1 MELLRSS
8 RLAASV
14 AINMALLTEGE
25 SPNCRAYAELTRLKA
40 ASPTFNYTQL
50 GSPDIADLMRAVM
63 DAHNLHVIKET
74 EDRHLP
80 GVSSMTA
87 ITILPEKLGTVETR
101 YRALAGERESVGR
114 SVGEA
119 LDALTLQ
126 LRDDETGMLVVIQNL
141 RPDAFFT
148 AAQHQRLEELMS
160 RWRTARDNGRSLGEE
175 EQAELQ
181 SLIDDELNAARL
193 RAEATVREVAR

>member
-1 MELLRSS
+1 
-8 RLAASV
+8 
-14 AINMALLTEGE
+14 
-25 SPNCRAYAELTRLKA
+25 
-40 ASPTFNYTQL
+40 
-50 GSPDIADLMRAVM
+50 MRVVM
-63 DAHNLHVIKET
+63 DAHSLHVIRLT

-80 GVSSMTA
+80 GVLSMTA

-101 YRALAGERESVGR
+101 YRALAGGRESVGR

-126 LRDDETGMLVVIQNL
+126 LRDDGTGMLVVIQNL

-160 RWRTARDNGRSLGEE
+160 RWRTARDNDSSLDGE